1 MTRTFFVK
9 RGERIHGP
17 TGLVDM
23 QQHASTGRL
32 RQTDLVSE
40 SKDGPWQPAIQVNAL
55 AKALVATRASLDG
68 PDAVAPFSSSG
79 SRKTVLLWSL
89 VIGGVLVLLTGG
101 GVAVMW
107 LSGSDP
113 DEPPPQPAAI
123 SDNPEI
129 FQLALRLEAAARV
142 IDRANSWVADAGA
155 RNDRGLDE
163 RRDELATTAK
173 TFGDRDA
180 VGVECLRLNT
190 LLDRYVEVRVE
201 LETAKQVFV
210 DLNPRQPR
218 YREPTLAAN
227 AARRIGVARLTEL
240 ADDFIEVLRVAQ
252 DDQAAMGR
260 LVSMSQA
267 EFDRATLVMPLK
279 STTTQ
284 SRMVRLAQHHSHLR
298 VAAQAGAT
306 REQLADERAVRT
318 VLKNRKATASAPL
331 VLKTPAKVKET
342 VAGIE
347 AHNGSRVVLVWTPAI
362 DSYWRALPSVPEG
375 LPSSLQTVGL
385 AIWPSGQKSLRI
397 QVEASMLQQL
407 VEWTV
412 QQRQFARKESE
423 GNQMAERPLF
433 LVSKQSK
440 NRYLST
446 GNWERKPE
454 IIVGGELGVVAEN
467 NDLQAVL
474 QVDSIVVG
482 VAPTVATLIHNRK
495 SWGLVGRAIRRKS
508 SFPITLHRPRTLRMV
523 GGKSATTF
531 DPYGAVGAEHA
542 GGGEDGYLRGLVGG
556 EEKTIKTLND
566 AITARMQVQVKKTQ
580 AILPAVTIPRLEQ
593 GLVGLVGSKQ
603 AKVDAR
609 TIEGA
614 GLRAVLAAHR
624 FSGASEHLYSDG
636 ALFAY
641 NITMVRS
648 VLSSKGG
655 GLFDSEIRDRILEF
669 VIAEDGIWLLSNRE
683 LCAAVLK
690 VLPRAGFYTKSGRK
704 PVPPTDSDP
713 DVAVFEPSLP
723 REPVDPRAPLK
734 PVVIIEP
741 ADSDGQAACRRYAAG
756 QAVAHEREL
765 KKHQQNIVNGAYNTE
780 NDWQKYR
787 QALAMWERTRE
798 EAEKRLMLRKTR
810 LGESVKLR
818 EDLQATWNQIALTAY
833 ESVKKRAGRPET
845 GAVDDSAP
853 GKNTTLLPSI
863 RETLTGQ
870 MPGGVR

>member
-1 MTRTFFVK
+1 MARTFFVK

-17 TGLVDM
+17 TGLVEM

-32 RQTDLVSE
+32 RQADLVSE

-55 AKALVATRASLDG
+55 AKVLVATRASLDG
-68 PDAVAPFSSSG
+68 PELVDPFSRSG

-89 VIGGVLVLLTGG
+89 LIGGLLVLLTGG
-101 GVAVMW
+101 GVAVVW

-123 SDNPEI
+123 LDKPEI
-129 FQLALRLEAAARV
+129 FQRARRLEAAARV
-142 IDRANSWVADAGA
+142 IDRVNSWVSDAGESD
-155 RNDRGLDE
+155 DRGLDE
-163 RRDELATTAK
+163 RRDELTSTAK
-173 TFGDRDA
+173 TFGDRAA
-180 VGVECLRLNT
+180 VGIECLRLNK
-190 LLDRYVEVRVE
+190 LLDRYVRVRVE
-201 LETAKQVFV
+201 LETAQQAFV

-218 YREPTLAAN
+218 YREPTLVAN
-227 AARRIGVARLTEL
+227 AARKIGVARLTEL

-260 LVSMSQA
+260 LVSMSPA
-267 EFDRATLVMPLK
+267 DFDRATLVMPLK
-279 STTTQ
+279 STTPQ
-284 SRMVRLAQHHSHLR
+284 SRMVHLAQHHSNLR
-298 VAAQAGAT
+298 VADQAGAT
-306 REQLADERAVRT
+306 RKRLAAERAVRT
-318 VLKNRKATASAPL
+318 VMENRKATTSSPL
-331 VLKTPAKVKET
+331 VLKTLAKVTET

-362 DSYWRALPSVPEG
+362 DSYWRASSGGSEG
-375 LPSSLQTVGL
+375 LPAALQAVGL
-385 AIWPSGQKSLRI
+385 ATWSSGQESLRI
-397 QVEASMLQQL
+397 QAEASMLQQL

-412 QQRQFARKESE
+412 QQRQSARKVSA
-423 GNQMAERPLF
+423 GNHMEERPLY

-440 NRYLST
+440 KRYLST
-446 GNWERKPE
+446 GNWEREPE
-454 IIVGGELGVVAEN
+454 IILGGELGVIAGD
-467 NDLQAVL
+467 NDSRAVL
-474 QVDSIVVG
+474 QVDSIAVG
-482 VAPTVATLIHNRK
+482 AAPTVATLIHNRK
-495 SWGLVGRAIRRKS
+495 TWGLVGRAIRRKS
-508 SFPITLHRPRTLRMV
+508 SFPITLHRPRTLRRI
-523 GGKSATTF
+523 GGKSGPTF
-531 DPYGAVGAEHA
+531 DPYGAVGAEHT
-542 GGGEDGYLRGLVGG
+542 GGGEDCYLRGLVGG
-556 EEKTIKTLND
+556 DEETIKTLNG
-566 AITARMQVQVKKTQ
+566 AITVRMQGQVKKTQ
-580 AILPAVTIPRLEQ
+580 AILAAVTIPRLEQ
-593 GLVGLVGSKQ
+593 GLVGLVGSKL

-624 FSGASEHLYSDG
+624 FSGASDHLYSDG

-641 NITMVRS
+641 NITLVRS
-648 VLSSKGG
+648 VLSSKGA

-683 LCAAVLK
+683 LCEVVLK
-690 VLPRAGFYTKSGRK
+690 VLPRAGFYTKGGRK
-704 PVPPTDSDP
+704 PIPPTDSDP
-713 DVAVFEPSLP
+713 DVAVFEPALP
-723 REPVDPRAPLK
+723 RKPVDPRAPLK

-741 ADSDGQAACRRYAAG
+741 ADSDGQAACRQYAAE

-765 KKHQQNIVNGAYNTE
+765 KQHQQNIANGAYNTE

-798 EAEKRLMLRKTR
+798 EAETRLVLRKTR

-845 GAVDDSAP
+845 GAVDDPAP

-870 MPGGVR
+870 LPGGVR

>member
-1 MTRTFFVK
+1 MTRTFFIK

-17 TGLVDM
+17 TGLVEM

-32 RQTDLVSE
+32 RQADLVSE
-40 SKDGPWQPAIQVNAL
+40 SKDGPWQPAIQVNVL
-55 AKALVATRASLDG
+55 AKVLVATRASLDG
-68 PDAVAPFSSSG
+68 PDAEDPFSRSG
-79 SRKTVLLWSL
+79 SRKTVLLRSL
-89 VIGGVLVLLTGG
+89 VIGGLLVLLTGG

-123 SDNPEI
+123 SDKPEI
-129 FQLALRLEAAARV
+129 FQLALRLEAAAGV
-142 IDRANSWVADAGA
+142 IDRVNSWVAGAGESD
-155 RNDRGLDE
+155 DRGLDE
-163 RRDELATTAK
+163 CRDELTSTEK
-173 TFGDRDA
+173 MFGDRDA
-180 VGVECLRLNT
+180 VGIECLRLNK
-190 LLDRYVEVRVE
+190 LLDRYVEVRAE
-201 LETAKQVFV
+201 LETAQQAFV

-218 YREPTLAAN
+218 YREPTLVAN
-227 AARRIGVARLTEL
+227 AARKIGVARLTEL
-240 ADDFIEVLRVAQ
+240 ADNFIEVLRAAQ
-252 DDQAAMGR
+252 DDQAALGR

-267 EFDRATLVMPLK
+267 EFDRATLVVPLK

-284 SRMVRLAQHHSHLR
+284 IRMVRLAQHHSNLR

-306 REQLADERAVRT
+306 RERLADERAVRT
-318 VLKNRKATASAPL
+318 VTENREATASAPL
-331 VLKTPAKVKET
+331 VLKTSAKVKET

-362 DSYWRALPSVPEG
+362 DSYWRASSSVSEG
-375 LPSSLQTVGL
+375 LPASLQTVGL
-385 AIWPSGQKSLRI
+385 AIWPSGQESLRI

-412 QQRQFARKESE
+412 QQRRSARKVSE

-446 GNWERKPE
+446 GNWERAPE

-467 NDLQAVL
+467 NDLRAVL

-523 GGKSATTF
+523 GGKSEATF

-566 AITARMQVQVKKTQ
+566 AITARMQGQVKKTQ

-624 FSGASEHLYSDG
+624 FSGASDHLYSDG

-641 NITMVRS
+641 NITLVRS

-655 GLFDSEIRDRILEF
+655 ELFDSEIRDRILEF
-669 VIAEDGIWLLSNRE
+669 VIAEDGVWLLSNRE

-690 VLPRAGFYTKSGRK
+690 VLPRAGFYIKGGRK
-704 PVPPTDSDP
+704 PIPPTDSDP

-723 REPVDPRAPLK
+723 REPVDPRAPPK
-734 PVVIIEP
+734 PVGIIEP
-741 ADSDGQAACRRYAAG
+741 ADSDGQTACRQYAAE

-765 KKHQQNIVNGAYNTE
+765 KKHQQNIANGAYNTE

-787 QALAMWERTRE
+787 QAQAMWERTRE
-798 EAEKRLMLRKTR
+798 EAEKRLVLRKTR

-818 EDLQATWNQIALTAY
+818 EDLQATWNKIALTAY

-845 GAVDDSAP
+845 GAVDDPAP

-863 RETLTGQ
+863 RETLIGQ
-870 MPGGVR
+870 LPGGVR